1 MNWPWW
7 KLETPVSQNSQKKE
21 KNWGGIC
28 PPDKC
33 TVLGVVNVR
42 YMGVANVRLANLPT
56 LKTDRIG
63 LPALTLFIMRNLTK
77 DITVTSITRG
87 IISEILVLHLW
98 PKTDQGKRIGLAMT
112 VLIFFLY
119 AAP

>member
-1 MNWPWW
+1 
-7 KLETPVSQNSQKKE
+7 
-21 KNWGGIC
+21 
-28 PPDKC
+28 
-33 TVLGVVNVR
+33 
-42 YMGVANVRLANLPT
+42 MGVANVRLANLPT